1 MAADPGVKA
10 DTIDA
15 DSRFTPTGV
24 LGALLT
30 LAERARDPGE
40 SLEATFARVVQQD
53 PAGRELYGK
62 WRRVSGTRYAGEA

>member
-1 MAADPGVKA
+1 MVTAPGLKA

-40 SLEATFARVVQQD
+40 SLEAAFARVVRQD
-53 PAGRELYGK
+53 PAGRELYAN
-62 WRRVSGTRYAGEA
+62 WRRVAG